1 MDENRDG
8 LQPESKPDTEHRA
21 GESCPGR
28 RLEKGG
34 GLRRLWRDSGVV
46 PVTVAVMLL
55 LFRVILQI
63 AWVPSSSMETTLPT
77 KSLLLSWQLPYVLA
91 DPTPQRGEVVTFW
104 SDEMNKLLVKRV
116 IGLPGDTVSFRDG
129 YVYINGEKL
138 DEPYL
143 SQPGITA
150 VGRQEEYTVPEGCLF
165 FMGDNRT
172 GSYDARSWEEPYIP
186 VGNVRSHVMLCV
198 SVLKDNSW
206 RGIRAVS

>member
-1 MDENRDG
+1 
-8 LQPESKPDTEHRA
+8 
-21 GESCPGR
+21 
-28 RLEKGG
+28 
-34 GLRRLWRDSGVV
+34 
-46 PVTVAVMLL
+46 
-55 LFRVILQI
+55 
-63 AWVPSSSMETTLPT
+63 
-77 KSLLLSWQLPYVLA
+77 
-91 DPTPQRGEVVTFW
+91 
-104 SDEMNKLLVKRV
+104 MNKLLVKRV

-143 SQPGITA
+143 SQQGITA
-150 VGRQEEYTVPEGCLF
+150 AGRQEEYTVPEGCLF

>member
-1 MDENRDG
+1 M
-8 LQPESKPDTEHRA
+8 
-21 GESCPGR
+21 
-28 RLEKGG
+28 
-34 GLRRLWRDSGVV
+34 
-46 PVTVAVMLL
+46 
-55 LFRVILQI
+55 
-63 AWVPSSSMETTLPT
+63 
-77 KSLLLSWQLPYVLA
+77 
-91 DPTPQRGEVVTFW
+91 
-104 SDEMNKLLVKRV
+104 
-116 IGLPGDTVSFRDG
+116 SFRDG

-143 SQPGITA
+143 SQQGITA

>member
-1 MDENRDG
+1 MKR
-8 LQPESKPDTEHRA
+8 PRA
-21 GESCPGR
+21 SLGICSAALVLVLVFSFFFRIIQVDGESMVPT
-28 RLEKGG
+28 LENGDKLIVWGAG
-34 GLRRLWRDSGVV
+34 Y
-46 PVTVAVMLL
+46 
-55 LFRVILQI
+55 
-63 AWVPSSSMETTLPT
+63 E
-77 KSLLLSWQLPYVLA
+77 
-91 DPTPQRGEVVTFW
+91 PQRGDVVIVDSYT
-104 SDEMNKLLVKRV
+104 SYGRPLVKRV

-143 SQPGITA
+143 SQQGITA